1 MLLNAS
7 NALTSQPTACN
18 FGLAASDD
26 RTGEEEDDCGLPV
39 AEGAVT
45 VREQFL
51 AAFGL
56 LTADAPDTART
67 VFSPVSDLWAA
78 VFPPTHSNACIT
90 YIQSAR
96 SFVEG
101 LEGWA
106 SNRLKPGLL
115 VTKPRGD
122 ARIFPNPTSGI
133 LTVKLPATACQL
145 TVFDAFGRETARL
158 EAAGEGVFDSA
169 AWPSGLYTLEIR
181 EPGKCALR
189 EKVFVQKL

>member
-1 MLLNAS
+1 MLNAAS
-7 NALTSQPTACN
+7 ALTSQPTACN

-26 RTGEEEDDCGLPV
+26 RTGEEEDDCNLLV
-39 AEGAVT
+39 SNDSTT
-45 VREQFL
+45 VRTQFL

-67 VFSPVSDLWAA
+67 VFGPVSDLWAS

-106 SNRLKPGLL
+106 SNRLNPGLL
-115 VTKPRGD
+115 VAKPRGD

-133 LTVKLPATACQL
+133 LTVKLPATTCQL
-145 TVFDAFGRETARL
+145 TVFDALGRETARL
-158 EAAGEGVFDSA
+158 EAANEGVFDSA
-169 AWPSGLYTLEIR
+169 AWPSGLYTVEIR
-181 EPGKCALR
+181 EPGKRTVR